1 MFSFVLPMWDSDVTA
16 RAAVEQ
22 SVASN
27 VGDVGTGALM
37 AGVQG
42 AVEGSLRGEVSRY
55 GFGLDGSYER
65 VFQVSLGAV
74 RAAPSDSVSARLGG
88 GAGWAI
94 SPLADL
100 SMAAAGYL
108 ATRLGVRADDA
119 LAARDPFLFGNR
131 LQYTLSGG
139 PALSITTSRRAAV
152 RVGAG
157 YEQAGALS
165 ADDPSA
171 VGVDAHTGRADVST
185 SVDLGPRDTLTP
197 ELRYEV
203 TQYHHALL
211 DTELTRGA
219 ARVHAGAALLSE
231 SHELTRNVS
240 TRVSGGFTVASPPPV
255 LASRDAVLA
264 PTARAGLTYVAERY
278 RLTAGYAYEYTS
290 LGPRIGFGHEHEASL
305 EASFRPVPG
314 GATRDLVVTGV
325 ARFSSGSAPV
335 AASPPLHLDPGA
347 PAPAREGSLSTIT
360 ALAGAEIAYPLAR
373 GVALRG
379 GVDLEYVRAALD
391 PAPRAGEAGGSLRSI
406 VSAGISG
413 TLSTDRHRTLPRDP
427 DSAWDDE
434 RRRAMIQGMPSG
446 RWQPPEPGRE
456 RDDDRNDVASE
467 ATGEPPPAR
476 SVLAGAPASSE
487 QGGAPAR
494 SEQGGAPAR
503 SEQGGAPSRR
513 APR

>member
-1 MFSFVLPMWDSDVTA
+1 MFWFVLPMWDSDVTA

-27 VGDVGTGALM
+27 VRDVGTGALM

-42 AVEGSLRGEVSRY
+42 SVEGSLRGAVSRY

-65 VFQVSLGAV
+65 VFQVSLGSA
-74 RAAPSDSVSARLGG
+74 RAAPSDSASARLGG

-94 SPLADL
+94 SPVADL

-165 ADDPSA
+165 GDDPAA
-171 VGVDAHTGRADVST
+171 VGVDAHTGRAEVST
-185 SVDLGPRDTLTP
+185 SIDVGPLDTLTP

-203 TQYHHALL
+203 TQYYHALL

-231 SHELTRNVS
+231 SHELTRNLS
-240 TRVSGGFTVASPPPV
+240 TRVSGGVTVASPPPV
-255 LASRDAVLA
+255 LASRDAVIA

-278 RLTAGYAYEYTS
+278 RLTAGYAYAYTS
-290 LGPRIGFGHEHEASL
+290 LGPRIGFGHEHEASV
-305 EASFRPVPG
+305 EASFRPLQG

-325 ARFSSGSAPV
+325 ARLSSGSAPV
-335 AASPPLHLDPGA
+335 AASPPLHLAPGS
-347 PAPAREGSLSTIT
+347 PAPSREGSLSTIT
-360 ALAGAEIAYPLAR
+360 ALAGAEIAYPLTRAR
-373 GVALRG
+373 GIALRG

-413 TLSTDRHRTLPRDP
+413 TLSTDRHRTLRRDP
-427 DSAWDDE
+427 DAAWDDE
-434 RRRAMIQGMPSG
+434 RRQAMIQGMPSG
-446 RWQPPEPGRE
+446 RWQPPEPGRD
-456 RDDDRNDVASE
+456 RDDSGGVAGE
-467 ATGEPPPAR
+467 ASDEPPLARPERASAPAR
-476 SVLAGAPASSE
+476 SA
-487 QGGAPAR
+487 QGGAPPPGAR
-494 SEQGGAPAR
+494 P
-503 SEQGGAPSRR
+503 
-513 APR
+513 

>member
-27 VGDVGTGALM
+27 VGDLGTGALM

-42 AVEGSLRGEVSRY
+42 SVEGSARGEVSRY
-55 GFGLDGSYER
+55 GFSLDGGYER
-65 VFQVSLGAV
+65 VFQVARGSARG
-74 RAAPSDSVSARLGG
+74 APSDSIAARIGG

-100 SMAAAGYL
+100 SVATAGYL

-165 ADDPSA
+165 ADDPAA
-171 VGVDAHTGRADVST
+171 VGVDAHTGRAEAST
-185 SVDLGPRDTLTP
+185 SIDVGPLDTLTP

-203 TQYHHALL
+203 TQYYHALL

-219 ARVHAGAALLSE
+219 ARVHAGAALVSE
-231 SHELTRNVS
+231 SHELTRNLS
-240 TRVSGGFTVASPPPV
+240 TRVSGGVTVASPPPV
-255 LASRDAVLA
+255 LSSRHAVIA
-264 PTARAGLTYVAERY
+264 PAARAGLTYVAERY
-278 RLTAGYAYEYTS
+278 RLSAGYAYEYTS
-290 LGPRIGFGHEHEASL
+290 LGPRIGFGHEHEASI
-305 EASFRPVPG
+305 EATFRPVPG
-314 GATRDLVVTGV
+314 GATRDLIVTGV
-325 ARFSSGSAPV
+325 ARFAAGSAPV
-335 AASPPLHLDPGA
+335 AASPPLHLAPGS
-347 PAPAREGSLSTIT
+347 PAPSREGSLSTIT
-360 ALAGAEIAYPLAR
+360 ALAGAEIAYPLAQ
-373 GVALRG
+373 GVELRG

-413 TLSTDRHRTLPRDP
+413 TLSTDRHRTLRRDP

-434 RRRAMIQGMPSG
+434 RRRAMLQGMPSG

-456 RDDDRNDVASE
+456 PDDRHDAAGEVPY
-467 ATGEPPPAR
+467 EPPPAR
-476 SVLAGAPASSE
+476 SAQASAPAHPV
-487 QGGAPAR
+487 QDGGPARSAQTSAPAR
-494 SEQGGAPAR
+494 SAQDDAPT
-503 SEQGGAPSRR
+503 RR
-513 APR
+513 DPQ